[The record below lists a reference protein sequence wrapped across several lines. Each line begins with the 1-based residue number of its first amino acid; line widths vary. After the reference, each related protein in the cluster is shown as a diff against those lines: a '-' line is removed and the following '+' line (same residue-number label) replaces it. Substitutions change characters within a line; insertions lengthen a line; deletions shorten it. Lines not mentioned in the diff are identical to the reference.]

1 MATPA
6 NGASRPHTQTHPQPN
21 GARHLYQPP
30 ADEGLSDGVL
40 EFDSTEPAEPQ
51 TAPQP
56 RQRQPQP
63 APQVAAAQHDPMT
76 VELALT
82 YGADMVQINATDP
95 ARLKQ
100 WVFEQRRHELRQRQ
114 MQPPADFDRQAAE
127 FRQQFHPQA
136 APATPSPAAAEAFDL
151 DPEQYD
157 PGLVAA
163 LKKRDGEI
171 AALRKQIEADR
182 QTRGQRDQ
190 MTALERVD
198 DAFAMLDRA
207 DLFGELSGF
216 EADPQSAEMYR
227 RRAVL
232 AAAKIDLANPP
243 AAKVI
248 LNRLR
253 SATGIL
259 FGEPQRA
266 AGRPDDPGNPYSA
279 AHDGLTRPAA
289 GGSRHRDAR
298 GRFVPGGQPEY
309 TEDEWM
315 NAGLRRPTS
324 RDTGDAPAMEQERSG
339 YAAPGEFGETSFR

>member
-1 MATPA
+1 MAQPA
-6 NGASRPHTQTHPQPN
+6 NGAARPHTQTNPQPN

-51 TAPQP
+51 PAPPP
-56 RQRQPQP
+56 RQRQQP

-114 MQPPADFDRQAAE
+114 MAPPPQFDQQATE
-127 FRQQFHPQA
+127 FRQQFTPAVAQP
-136 APATPSPAAAEAFDL
+136 APAAQPFDL

-163 LKKRDGEI
+163 LKKRDAEI
-171 AALRKQIEADR
+171 EALRKQIEADR
-182 QTRGQRDQ
+182 QSRGQRDQ
-190 MTALERVD
+190 MSALERVD

-232 AAAKIDLANPP
+232 SAAKIDLANPP
-243 AAKVI
+243 ASKVI
-248 LNRLR
+248 LGRLR
-253 SATGIL
+253 SAAAIL
-259 FGEPQRA
+259 FGEERQPAQRQSDLA
-266 AGRPDDPGNPYSA
+266 NPYSA
-279 AHDGLTRPAA
+279 AHDSAPPRQSGGGRP
-289 GGSRHRDAR
+289 RDDR
-298 GRFVPGGQPEY
+298 GRFLPGGQPQY

-315 NAGLRRPTS
+315 NGGLRRPTS

-339 YAAPGEFGETSFR
+339 YAAPGEFGETSLR